1 MSAHSPLELLVPRNA
16 TAVLQHLQRLV
27 GREGHQ
33 RWCGGTIPNS
43 KARHFLAKMADR
55 YPILRNTRERSY
67 DRHRGRAVV
76 HLVMSP
82 LFGTASHTP
91 SPALLWWLLSDE
103 GTGGLA
109 DPASPDAHVARDAM
123 SGIGHLQVHDYIFL
137 YATKRQ
143 PHSVTDRRTGNV
155 RRIWAD
161 TSTWTWKIQKSVL
174 SEIRTSIDSCCEA
187 LELGADPSLERVGWG
202 LRGLLAAQRARP
214 LFSGVRNQVITLHQY
229 ARDTWASHRP
239 AWVAAHPQVSQDIG
253 RDAGALRSV
262 EDIMLHHLPTMRQL
276 RIYGTPPR
284 SIGDLLENA
293 PSPED

>member
-1 MSAHSPLELLVPRNA
+1 MSAPSPLELIVPRNG

-27 GREGHQ
+27 GREGHR
-33 RWCGGTIPNS
+33 RWCGGFIAAHKVP
-43 KARHFLAKMADR
+43 HFLNKMADR

-76 HLVMSP
+76 HLVMCPP
-82 LFGTASHTP
+82 LGIDLHAP
-91 SPALLWWLLSDE
+91 APALLWWLLSDE

-109 DPASPDAHVARDAM
+109 DPASPDAHVARNAM
-123 SGIGHLQVHDYIFL
+123 SGIGHVQVHDYVFL

-143 PHSVTDRRTGNV
+143 PHSVTDRRTGIV
-155 RRIWAD
+155 RRFWAD
-161 TSTWTWKIQKSVL
+161 TSTWTWKIQQSVM
-174 SEIRTSIDSCCEA
+174 SEIRTSINSCCNA
-187 LELGADPSLERVGWG
+187 LELGAEPTPERVGWG

-214 LFSGVRNQVITLHQY
+214 LFSGVRNQVIGLHQH
-229 ARDTWASHRP
+229 ARDTWATHRP
-239 AWVAAHPQVSQDIG
+239 AWVATHPQVSEAIG

-284 SIGDLLENA
+284 SIGDLVVNVPILEA
-293 PSPED
+293 